1 MNMALLKKTL
11 FYTVLAIAAL
21 LFLYPFAWMIAVSV
35 RPEAE
40 AMRIGL
46 TGSTFTLE
54 NLRLMMDKIP
64 IWRALLNSAIVS
76 FVSTIS
82 VLVLSSMAG
91 YALSRLR
98 FRGRAVI
105 FSVILFTMMIP
116 FQITLIPLYVLMVK
130 LNLTDTYASLIVP
143 FTMTPFAILLFRQ
156 FFQQVPQDLIDAA
169 RIDGLGELGI
179 LFRIFWPLSRPALI
193 TVGIVHFMTIWNEV
207 LWPIIVVRKRE
218 IMTMPQM
225 VALFEVG
232 GQAENLIA
240 VKLAAASVMTI
251 PIVLIYIVL
260 QRYFIESM
268 ATSGL
273 KG

>member
-1 MNMALLKKTL
+1 MNAALLKKSL
-11 FYTVLAIAAL
+11 FYVVLAFAAL
-21 LFLYPFAWMIAVSV
+21 LFLYPFAWMIAVTV

-46 TGSTFTLE
+46 TGSRFTLE
-54 NLRLMMDKIP
+54 TFQLMMEKIP
-64 IWRALLNSAIVS
+64 IWRSLLNSAIVS
-76 FVSTIS
+76 VLSTVS

-91 YALSRLR
+91 YALARLR

-105 FSVILFTMMIP
+105 FAVILFTMMIP

-169 RIDGLGELGI
+169 RIDGLSEFGI

-207 LWPIIVVRKRE
+207 LWPIIVVRKQDL
-218 IMTMPQM
+218 MTMPQM
-225 VALFEVG
+225 VTLFAVG
-232 GQAENLIA
+232 GEAENM
-240 VKLAAASVMTI
+240 VSVQLAAAAVMTI
-251 PIVLIYIVL
+251 PIVLLYVAL